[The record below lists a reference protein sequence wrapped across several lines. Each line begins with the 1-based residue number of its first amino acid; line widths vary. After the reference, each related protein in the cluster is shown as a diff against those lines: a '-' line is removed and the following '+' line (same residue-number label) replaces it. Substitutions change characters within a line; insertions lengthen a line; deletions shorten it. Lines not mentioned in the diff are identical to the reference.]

1 LNGVAL
7 NKKHISTFTLLIL
20 LLGLSFVFSNLVG
33 GSSLKFTKAIYYLFH
48 PASSGIERDIIW
60 QIRFPRVVLALLVGA
75 GLACCGAV
83 FQGLLRNPLAEPY
96 TLGIS
101 GGAALG
107 ATLGIVCGISGI
119 YLPLSAFCGSALS
132 IFLIYTIASKKRF
145 SNPTL
150 ILGGVILS
158 FLFSSLVLL
167 IFAISRAE
175 DVHGI
180 IFWLMGDLS
189 SAQVSLIKL
198 ISFFILPAIAL
209 LFIFSRDLNIL
220 TLGEEK
226 ALHLGVNSAQVKKI
240 LFIAASFITGACV
253 AASGIIGFV
262 GLIIPHFMRKIVG
275 VDHRLLLPASCIAGA
290 IFLIL
295 CDTLART
302 IIRPMELPVGVIT
315 GLFGGIFFLTF
326 LIKSGRWEI
335 F

>member
-1 LNGVAL
+1 MS
-7 NKKHISTFTLLIL
+7 KKHISTFTLLIL

-60 QIRFPRVVLALLVGA
+60 QIRFPRVILALLVGA

-83 FQGLLRNPLAEPY
+83 FQGLLRNPLAGPY

-101 GGAALG
+101 GAAALG
-107 ATLGIVCGISGI
+107 ATLGIISGISGI
-119 YLPLSAFCGSALS
+119 YLPLSAFSGSALS

-189 SAQVSLIKL
+189 SAQISLIKI
-198 ISFFILPAIAL
+198 ISFFILPATAL

-226 ALHLGVNSAQVKKI
+226 ALHLGVNSVQVKKI

-295 CDTLART
+295 CDTLARI
-302 IIRPMELPVGVIT
+302 IIRPLELPVGVIT

-326 LIKSGRWEI
+326 LLKSKHWEV